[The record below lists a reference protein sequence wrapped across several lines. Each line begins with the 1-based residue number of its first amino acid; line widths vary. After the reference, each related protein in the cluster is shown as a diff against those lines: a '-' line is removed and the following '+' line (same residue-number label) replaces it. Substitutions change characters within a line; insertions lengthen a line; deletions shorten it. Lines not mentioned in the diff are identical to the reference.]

1 MSIPINKPV
10 NQAAKDKPDNLAFN
24 ALQECLGA
32 QFAELHTI
40 IQYVCQ
46 IFSVREHA
54 RSYQALGMN
63 VALEELSHTELI
75 CTTIGII
82 VYDVS
87 AAAPC
92 PKIS

>member
-10 NQAAKDKPDNLAFN
+10 NQATKDKPDNLAFN
-24 ALQECLGA
+24 SLQEGLGA

-54 RSYQALGMN
+54 RSYQALGMS

-75 CTTIGII
+75 
-82 VYDVS
+82 
-87 AAAPC
+87 
-92 PKIS
+92 